1 MLRYNRIPKKVG
13 TISNLENY
21 NGQLLKITHNKKI
34 LSWPEYTNLLIKEE
48 HKYKLRIIKAIS
60 ENNIDNTNNN
70 ISNFQNINIIYF
82 YYSLY
87 FIGLIHFIYI
97 LKRNY
102 K

>member
-1 MLRYNRIPKKVG
+1 MVNYKK
-13 TISNLENY
+13 
-21 NGQLLKITHNKKI
+21 LLITKKYY
-34 LSWPEYTNLLIKEE
+34 LSPEYTNLLIKEE

-82 YYSLY
+82 YYSIY